1 MKIKNLYVDNC
12 FQIEWEHNGEH
23 SQITVFCDEK
33 SNKIM
38 FDTSCNDRELIKQM
52 FSKMV
57 DSAVFYRDEDINTK
71 TTQLTV
77 EQADALLDFTNPA
90 LEPNRIIR
98 SNTYREAYFNLE
110 PSPTGETRV
119 LEIAYSEPDA
129 DDSLEGF
136 QRWYKN
142 QTVAVNM
149 FHAKLHTTK

>member
-1 MKIKNLYVDNC
+1 MNIKNLYVDNC

-38 FDTSCNDRELIKQM
+38 FDTSCNDRELVKQM
-52 FSKMV
+52 FSEMV
-57 DSAVFYRDEDINTK
+57 DSAVFYRDEDIDTK
-71 TTQLTV
+71 TTELSV

-90 LEPNRIIR
+90 LEPNRLIK
-98 SNTYREAYFNLE
+98 SDTYREAYFILE
-110 PSPTGETRV
+110 SPIKGETRV
-119 LEIAYSEPDA
+119 LEIAYSEPDV
-129 DDSLEGF
+129 DDSLKDF